1 MAGRVCYTF
10 TPMPTPLI
18 DHHRQ
23 FCAQQAVF
31 IERPEAVHPASHWLH
46 CDIAAHAGHGWMDV
60 GSIPHG
66 LNIGRSHYALN
77 APWQCHY
84 NDPNHAGISLYLL
97 LSGRAKVAV
106 NGHSQLL
113 TGGALYLCDHTRT
126 ADTITFRQAA
136 TTPFHGITCTLPPAL
151 LAELAADAPAPIPRP
166 QRPGYIPLP
175 RQTPA
180 HLQMM
185 QLARRMLETATHTT
199 VGRLHLES
207 QALELAA
214 LMAGH
219 LYCCMR
225 EPEPRLPHRQ
235 QVAVEDALD
244 ILEREWMS
252 AHTIT
257 ALSRRV
263 RLNECYLK
271 TAFRQTTGQT
281 IAQYLRQ
288 LRMRHARHLI
298 EDTRA
303 SVLQTAAFVGYSNPS
318 HFASAFKAVYGTLPS
333 ALKQ

>member
-1 MAGRVCYTF
+1 
-10 TPMPTPLI
+10 MPTTLI
-18 DHHRQ
+18 DHHRR

-31 IERPEAVHPASHWLH
+31 IERPEAAQPASHWLH

-66 LNIGRSHYALN
+66 LHIGRSQYALN
-77 APWQCHY
+77 TPWQCDY
-84 NDPNHAGISLYLL
+84 FEPKQAGISLYLL
-97 LSGRAKVAV
+97 LSGRARVAV
-106 NGHSQLL
+106 NGHWQLL
-113 TGGALYLCDHTRT
+113 TGGALYLCDHACTPE
-126 ADTITFRQAA
+126 AITFHQAA
-136 TTPFHGITCTLPPAL
+136 ATPFHGITCTLPPAL
-151 LAELAADAPAPIPRP
+151 VAELAADAPTPIPRP
-166 QRPGYIPLP
+166 QRPGYVPLP

-180 HLQMM
+180 HIQMM
-185 QLARRMLETATHTT
+185 QLARRMLDTPTHTT
-199 VGRLHLES
+199 IGRLHLES

-219 LYCCMR
+219 LHCCMR
-225 EPEPRLPHRQ
+225 APEPRLPQRQ
-235 QVAVEDALD
+235 QIAVEDTLD
-244 ILEREWMS
+244 ILEREWAS

-271 TAFRQTTGQT
+271 TAFRRVTGQT
-281 IAQYLRQ
+281 IAGYLRH
-288 LRMRHARHLI
+288 LRMRHARRLL

-318 HFASAFKAVYGTLPS
+318 HFARAFKAVHGVVPS